1 MDKSVLLSLSGAPF
15 SSLLIIR
22 RMGKVGSS
30 SVQTAWSQ
38 CRGSSTAIARG
49 RLQEDEEI
57 KERKERTEKHV
68 EET

>member
-1 MDKSVLLSLSGAPF
+1 MDKSVLLSLGGAPF
-15 SSLLIIR
+15 SSRLIIR
-22 RMGKVGSS
+22 QMGKVRSS

-38 CRGSSTAIARG
+38 RRGSSTAMARG
-49 RLQEDEEI
+49 RLEGDEEI